1 MAENPAVPL
10 DPIDEPIDVATLT
23 ANELRAAHTLFGR
36 ALHRRPATDDGWPW
50 TERAYAPGRTFGVH
64 VDGAL
69 AGTATSFPTRTA
81 VPGGA
86 ALPTAAVTRVG
97 VRADRTRR
105 GLLSAMMR
113 HQLADAA
120 ARGEVLATLRASET
134 RIYGRFGYG
143 VASRGRTVRVR
154 ARGAGWRAGAPAGG
168 TVRLLDPDEV
178 VGTLAALHDRLA
190 LRRPGGMT
198 RPDGW
203 WSVQLGRRLAE
214 REHVQ
219 VAVHSGADGDDG
231 FAVWTITESG
241 TGFGQNT
248 ARVEDLHAA
257 DTGAVAGLWRFLL
270 GLDLLVDVEGW
281 LRPLDEPLEL
291 LLADPRDCATTAVA
305 DETWLRLVDVAAAL
319 DARAYGAA
327 DPVLLA
333 VHDAVLPSNGGLYR
347 ISPDGVARLDGD
359 PDGGA
364 PSHPEPHLECDVAAL
379 SMAYLGD
386 RTPSELAA
394 TGWWRVHDAAAPDR
408 ADALFRTAG
417 SPWCGTFF

>member
-1 MAENPAVPL
+1 MPL
-10 DPIDEPIDVATLT
+10 DPIAVATLP
-23 ANELRAAHTLFGR
+23 ADELRAAHTLFAR
-36 ALHRRPATDDGWPW
+36 ALHRRPVTDDGWSW
-50 TERAYAPGRTFGVH
+50 TERSYVPERTVGVH
-64 VDGAL
+64 VGGAL

-97 VRADRTRR
+97 VRADHTRR

-120 ARGEVLATLRASET
+120 ERGEVLATLRASET

-178 VGTLAALHDRLA
+178 VCTLAALHDRLT
-190 LRRPGGMT
+190 LRRPGAMT

-203 WSVQLGRRLAE
+203 WSVQYGRRLAD
-214 REHVQ
+214 REPVQ
-219 VAVHSGADGDDG
+219 VAVHAGADGDDG
-231 FAVWTITESG
+231 FAVWTIRESG
-241 TGFGQNT
+241 AGFGENT
-248 ARVEDLHAA
+248 ARLEDLHAA
-257 DTGAVAGLWRFLL
+257 DAGAVAGLWRFLL

-291 LLADPRDCATTAVA
+291 LLADPRDCTTTAVA
-305 DETWLRLVDVAAAL
+305 DETWLRLVDVTAAL
-319 DARAYGAA
+319 DARAWSPA

-333 VHDAVLPSNGGLYR
+333 VHDAVLPRNAGIYR
-347 ISPDGVARLDGD
+347 IGPGGVTRLDGETRL
-359 PDGGA
+359 
-364 PSHPEPHLECDVAAL
+364 HLEPQLECDVAAL

-386 RTPSELAA
+386 RTPSELAGS
-394 TGWWRVHDAAAPDR
+394 GWWRVHDAAALNR
-408 ADALFRTAG
+408 ADVLFRTTAT
-417 SPWCGTFF
+417 PWCGTFF